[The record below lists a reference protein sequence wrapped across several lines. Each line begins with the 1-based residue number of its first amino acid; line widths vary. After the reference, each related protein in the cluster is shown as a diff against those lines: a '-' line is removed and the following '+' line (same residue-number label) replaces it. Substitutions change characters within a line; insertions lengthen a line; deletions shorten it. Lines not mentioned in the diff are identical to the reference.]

1 MSAVRRNHQE
11 PPSPH
16 FAPLQAVEIEIG
28 EQLPSLPAEV
38 GSLGVPY
45 AAAVCLVRLHGKP
58 IGYLHIDLS
67 CGSLDAEALAKRLQ
81 ADLGEEIAR
90 HLRRDGLDGEQVLTA
105 GGIAGPNPPP
115 CVGSYDRLVEQAP
128 SVSVVIPTRNRP
140 DSAVIA
146 LRSLL
151 RSRYPAERYEV
162 IVVDNASGADA
173 PFVLSEADASTGV
186 PVRVVKERAPGG
198 SNARNA
204 GLRAAEGEL
213 VAFVDDD
220 AVVDRYWL
228 GSIVLA
234 FGQGERVAAAAG
246 LIVPRE
252 METPAQLWF
261 EGFVT
266 TVRRFDSLLLDLR
279 EPPAESPLFPFAVGD
294 LGSGQNMAFRRDVLI
309 GIGGFDPALGT
320 ATPTLGGEDIDAL
333 LRVLLA
339 DYAVVYEPAAIVTH
353 AQEREFAQVERRV
366 WGYGVGL
373 TACLTKAVLEHPRLV
388 PDLLRKLPRGI
399 AYALDSRSPKNE
411 GKPEDYPRRWTRLE
425 LRGMLWGPVA
435 YALARRGVRS

>member
-1 MSAVRRNHQE
+1 M
-11 PPSPH
+11 
-16 FAPLQAVEIEIG
+16 
-28 EQLPSLPAEV
+28 
-38 GSLGVPY
+38 LG
-45 AAAVCLVRLHGKP
+45 
-58 IGYLHIDLS
+58 
-67 CGSLDAEALAKRLQ
+67 
-81 ADLGEEIAR
+81 
-90 HLRRDGLDGEQVLTA
+90 A
-105 GGIAGPNPPP
+105 GGIQGPNPPP
-115 CVGSYDRLVEQAP
+115 CVASYDSLLEQAP
-128 SVSVVIPTRNRP
+128 LVSVVIPTRNRP

-151 RSRYPAERYEV
+151 NSRYPGERYEV

-186 PVRVVKERAPGG
+186 PVRVVKELAPGG

-204 GLRAAEGEL
+204 GLRAAEGEI

-228 GSIVLA
+228 GSIVLT
-234 FGQGERVAAAAG
+234 FGRGERVAAAAG

-252 METPAQLWF
+252 METPAQVWF

-279 EPPAESPLFPFAVGD
+279 EPPADLPLFPFAVGD
-294 LGSGQNMAFRRDVLI
+294 LGSGQNMAFRRDVLLA
-309 GIGGFDPALGT
+309 IGGFDPALGT

-339 DYAVVYEPAAIVTH
+339 DHAVVYEPAAIVTH
-353 AQEREFAQVERRV
+353 AQEREYAQVERRV

-373 TACLTKAVLEHPRLV
+373 TACLTKAVLQHPRLLL
-388 PDLLRKLPRGI
+388 DFLRKLPRGI

-435 YALARRGVRS
+435 YALARRGAGP